1 MTPREELLQI
11 GVPATNIDH
20 HRSDLYVRVTP
31 LTKKWL
37 ESYKYKNNVTTF
49 ISNIEPHDLWYDVPF
64 GYIEECIEE
73 DKAERVHL
81 AESIQNRYGRN

>member
-1 MTPREELLQI
+1 
-11 GVPATNIDH
+11 
-20 HRSDLYVRVTP
+20 VRVTP

-64 GYIEECIEE
+64 AYMEEHIEEEKVEISE
-73 DKAERVHL
+73 L
-81 AESIQNRYGRN
+81 ARRLEKTK